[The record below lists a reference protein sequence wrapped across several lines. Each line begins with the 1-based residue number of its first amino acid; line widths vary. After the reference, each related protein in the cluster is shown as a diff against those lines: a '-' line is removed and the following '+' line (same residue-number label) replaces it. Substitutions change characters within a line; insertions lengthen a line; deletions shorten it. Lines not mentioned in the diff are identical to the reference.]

1 MFKYYNAHPRRLSVD
16 DCVKRSITLA
26 TGIPYIEVQKGL
38 NDHKK
43 ITRVKRFYHPPNPR
57 SYMEKVLGFE
67 RVVVAPK
74 ADGTCV
80 TVEEFAKLHPLG
92 RYVLSIL
99 GHWTACIDG
108 VIYDTWDCGEERV
121 LSYYEVTDFNRTQI
135 EKKYCYIVRR
145 EGEGKLSVTVY
156 DGNGISASKVFD
168 AADAC
173 VYEQNLRDRGFFN
186 FDEIG
191 EYI

>member
-1 MFKYYNAHPRRLSVD
+1 MFKYYNAHPRKLSVD

-43 ITRVKRFYHPPNPR
+43 ITGVKYFYDNPNPE
-57 SYMEKVLGFE
+57 SYMEKVLGFK

-74 ADGTCV
+74 VDGARV
-80 TVEEFAKLHPLG
+80 TVEEFVKLQPCG
-92 RYVLSIL
+92 RYVLSIS
-99 GHWTACIDG
+99 GHWTTCIDG
-108 VIYDTWDCGEERV
+108 IIYDTWDCGKKSV
-121 LSYYEVTDFNRTQI
+121 LSYYEITRSKRTTV
-135 EKKYCYIVRR
+135 EKKYCFTINR
-145 EGEGKLSVTVY
+145 EHKTLVFVTVY
-156 DGNGISASKVFD
+156 DGNGAFATRQMAREVAQDYIDSLYS
-168 AADAC
+168 
-173 VYEQNLRDRGFFN
+173 RGFFN